1 MTDTRAIKP
10 EDNVGGTFTQQ
21 LTIAEVTTA
30 YVSPVPTVAPGVI
43 VCEPGTVNEEAIHYK
58 TKDAGAGTISGLTR
72 DYTNLNSGTGIQH
85 ENGED
90 WEIYQNALYVA
101 NLVDILTEGYLREQQ
116 TVARTAATTFTVVG
130 NVAALY
136 TAGRVVRFN
145 GDNTEVETIVS
156 SSYSAGTGLTTVTVT
171 GSIPDPLTY
180 VEVGIQPKAAAFVQ
194 TIGDQTVAGVKTF
207 SSSPVVPDPTTAQQ
221 AASKAYV
228 DSGTVTMTNKTLTSP
243 VIQGLVDGWTLATD
257 TWVYASASTFTIA
270 GVDRTAMFPKG
281 TRLKFTQTTAK
292 YAVVV
297 SSSFSTNTTVTIAV
311 NTDYT
316 IANAAITAPYYSYQ
330 ASPQGYPGWFA
341 YTPTPNNLTVGSGT
355 LTGRF
360 SLTGTTASFYI
371 NFVFSST
378 GSAVGTAPTV
388 TLPISA
394 LNVGV
399 YYSSIEDYGTTR
411 FGAYITRVDATTI
424 QINCWSAAASHLTY
438 ALVASGVPM
447 TWVNNDS
454 FVISGQYEIA

>member
-1 MTDTRAIKP
+1 MLVINRVNASNESTPAAREYIEYSGTSGTTVLITTRNVDSSNSALTHAVGSIVEFIPDVTWADRIYDALANVVDVDTLAVDTTKVVTPASVTSSSIVLSGSNYFSASGATISTIKDEDDMTSNSATALA
-10 EDNVGGTFTQQ
+10 TQQ
-21 LTIAEVTTA
+21 
-30 YVSPVPTVAPGVI
+30 
-43 VCEPGTVNEEAIHYK
+43 
-58 TKDAGAGTISGLTR
+58 
-72 DYTNLNSGTGIQH
+72 
-85 ENGED
+85 
-90 WEIYQNALYVA
+90 
-101 NLVDILTEGYLREQQ
+101 
-116 TVARTAATTFTVVG
+116 
-130 NVAALY
+130 
-136 TAGRVVRFN
+136 
-145 GDNTEVETIVS
+145 
-156 SSYSAGTGLTTVTVT
+156 
-171 GSIPDPLTY
+171 SI
-180 VEVGIQPKAAAFVQ
+180 
-194 TIGDQTVAGVKTF
+194 
-207 SSSPVVPDPTTAQQ
+207 
-221 AASKAYV
+221 KAYV
-228 DSGTVTMTNKTLTSP
+228 DTGTVTMTNKTLTSP
-243 VIQGLVDGWTLATD
+243 VLQGDVSGWTVSTD
-257 TWVYASASTFTIA
+257 TWTYASASTFTIA
-270 GVDRTAMFPKG
+270 GVDRTAVYTKG
-281 TRLKFTQTTAK
+281 TRLKFTQTTVK

-316 IANAAITAPYYSYQ
+316 IANAAITLPYYSYQ

-424 QINCWSAAASHLTY
+424 QINCWSAAASYLTY

-447 TWVNNDS
+447 TWANNDS